1 LDILT
6 NGILGKFPVLWP
18 GVGRSYRKGDFSGA
32 DSLLGVCA
40 GILPSMRVLKSM
52 AEANECTAV
61 RLSDKRRR
69 AKVGDI
75 FRLSPAVGIFLWG
88 RLIKRAKFFG
98 LKFEL
103 NLVYIYDA
111 VSCDRPARE
120 VFAPNNLIIGPS
132 VVNNLGFSRGYWQIM
147 SSEPVT
153 AADVLATHLFV
164 KFKGTGRPGD
174 YDLVDEAGVKVHVKH
189 SERDTLL
196 AQSGIGNYNL
206 IDWKIQG
213 ILESRAV

>member
-1 LDILT
+1 
-6 NGILGKFPVLWP
+6 
-18 GVGRSYRKGDFSGA
+18 
-32 DSLLGVCA
+32 
-40 GILPSMRVLKSM
+40 MRVLKNM

-61 RLSDKRRR
+61 RLTDKRQR

-98 LKFEL
+98 LDFEL
-103 NLVYIYDA
+103 NLVYVYDA
-111 VSCDRPARE
+111 LSSDRPPPEAL
-120 VFAPNNLIIGPS
+120 VPGNLIVGPA

-153 AADVLATHLFV
+153 AADVLNAHLFV
-164 KFKGTGRPGD
+164 RFKGTGRPDD
-174 YDLVDEAGVKVHVKH
+174 YDLVDELGAKVRVKH
-189 SERDTLL
+189 SEADTLR

-206 IDWKIQG
+206 IDWRIQE
-213 ILESRAV
+213 ILQSRGVLPSGEFGSAVSPKNDLPVKRDSR